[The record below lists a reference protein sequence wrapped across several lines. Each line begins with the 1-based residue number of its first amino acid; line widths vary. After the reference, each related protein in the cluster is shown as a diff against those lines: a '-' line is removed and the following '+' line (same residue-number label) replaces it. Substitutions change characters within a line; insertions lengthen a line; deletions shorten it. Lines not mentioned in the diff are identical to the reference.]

1 MNEAG
6 WPRRI
11 GAFLIDWAVALL
23 SSALI
28 TRTAIPPADI
38 GQNLSIC
45 GFFIVEVGVL
55 TGLLGVSIGKRVFG
69 IAVVNAQYR
78 PVGIPRALLRTALI
92 CLVIPV
98 LLITD
103 RQRGLHD
110 VVAGSI
116 AIRS

>member
-11 GAFLIDWAVALL
+11 GALLIDWIV
-23 SSALI
+23 ALI
-28 TRTAIPPADI
+28 TSSLIAGTAIPPDNI
-38 GQNLSIC
+38 GENLIIC
-45 GFFIVEVGVL
+45 GFFIVEVGLL
-55 TGLLGVSIGKRVFG
+55 TGVLGVSIGKRICK
-69 IAVVNAQYR
+69 IAVVNADYNTI
-78 PVGIPRALLRTALI
+78 GIWRGLLRSAMV

-110 VVAGSI
+110 VAVGSI
-116 AIRS
+116 VIRG